1 MTRRGATGSQLPW
14 SRRQTGIYGGPG
26 PKSYR
31 RPLLY
36 ALGALAAVAFAY
48 FLFTKAFGGGGCSEE
63 YCASGRNIV
72 PPDGFELVSKIYEYR
87 SEAGALPAGNDA
99 QVYLP
104 LTTATTDNRNLTF
117 FRYVEGSKAWEPVT
131 AAVLEPQGNKVSGVF
146 HDMPAL
152 IAVLRRT
159 GSQWTVS
166 AYLEHNA
173 PLHREATGKVTIVHT
188 LDFRPQSDGTLQG
201 ELSTTKFDPGVAV
214 YPVIYANATDKAS
227 VPIVTGILASPASR
241 SAHVQQIVT
250 KANEKKLEGV
260 DIAYLDL
267 PASERTNF
275 TLFIAELGQALHAQS
290 KQLTLTLPPPLRIQ
304 DRIDEGA
311 YDWAE
316 LGRIADVLQMT
327 PYRDQGTYRKSMPDI
342 LTYLAGIV
350 ESSKLVLTVTP
361 YATVQAAE
369 GIQRVPI
376 STAMTIATKMTI
388 GGSASQKIETNSI
401 LEIRGTNIDKTENL
415 TGIQWDPNSAT
426 VAFTYKDNGGRTI
439 WLENYFSVG
448 FKLEFVS
455 RFKLGGLAVEDASD
469 NIYLGNIWP
478 AITPFVTGGQ
488 PVLLQPNPADLQP
501 LWAAQKGQLEDTKK
515 GVVKW
520 TTPAEPGTY
529 TITLTLS
536 DGVSRFENEVAIV
549 VQARVAAAP
558 TATPTVK
565 P

>member
-1 MTRRGATGSQLPW
+1 MTGRGGAGPQLPW
-14 SRRQTGIYGGPG
+14 SRRQSGIYGGKG
-26 PKSYR
+26 PRSYQ
-31 RPLLY
+31 RPLFY
-36 ALGALAAVAFAY
+36 VLGALAAVALAY
-48 FLFTKAFGGGGCSEE
+48 LLFTKACGGGGCSEE
-63 YCASGRNIV
+63 YCESSRKIT
-72 PPDGFELVSKIYEYR
+72 PPDGFELVSKIYEHR
-87 SEAGALPAGNDA
+87 EDGATLPAGSDA

-104 LTTATTDNRNLTF
+104 LTKATTDNRNLTF
-117 FRYVEGSKAWEPVT
+117 FRYVEESKAWEPVT

-152 IAVLRRT
+152 IAILRRT
-159 GSQWTVS
+159 GSQWTVA

-173 PLHREATGKVTIVHT
+173 PLHREATGKVTIVHP

-214 YPVIYANATDKAS
+214 YPVVYANATDRAA
-227 VPIVTGILASPASR
+227 VPIVTGILSSPASR
-241 SAHVQQIVT
+241 SAHVQQIVA
-250 KANEKKLEGV
+250 KAAEKKLEGI

-267 PASERTNF
+267 PATERTNF
-275 TLFIAELGQALHAQS
+275 TLFIAELAQALHAQS
-290 KQLTLTLPPPLRIQ
+290 KKLTLTLPPPQRAQ

-316 LGRIADVLQMT
+316 LGKAADVVQMT

-342 LTYLAGIV
+342 LTYLTGIV
-350 ESSKLVLTVTP
+350 EPSKLVLTVTP

-376 STAMTIATKMTI
+376 STAMTIATKMSI

-415 TGIQWDPNSAT
+415 TGVQWDPNSAT

-455 RFKLGGLAVEDASD
+455 RFKLGGLAVEDGSD

-501 LWAAQKGQLEDTKK
+501 VWNAQKGQLEDTRK

-549 VQARVAAAP
+549 VQARAATPSPSP
-558 TATPTVK
+558 TATR
-565 P
+565 

>member
-1 MTRRGATGSQLPW
+1 MTRRGSTGSQLPW
-14 SRRQTGIYGGPG
+14 SRRQTGIYGAPG
-26 PKSYR
+26 PKRYGRALSY
-31 RPLLY
+31 
-36 ALGALAAVAFAY
+36 ALAALALVAVGY
-48 FLFTKAFGGGGCSEE
+48 FLFTKAFGGGGCEEE
-63 YCASGRNIV
+63 YCASGRNIA
-72 PPDGFELVSKIYEYR
+72 PPDGFELVSKIYGFR
-87 SEAGALPAGNDA
+87 LDAEALAPGSDA

-104 LTTATTDNRNLTF
+104 LTRATTDNRNLTF
-117 FRYVEGSKAWEPVT
+117 FRYVEESRAWEPVT
-131 AAVLEPQGNKVSGVF
+131 AAVLEPQGDKVSGVF

-159 GSQWTVS
+159 GSQWTIA

-173 PLHREATGKVTIVHT
+173 PLHREAAGNVTIVHT

-214 YPVIYANATDKAS
+214 YPVISANAADKAS
-227 VPIVTGILASPASR
+227 VPIVTGILASPTTR
-241 SAHVQQIVT
+241 SGHVQRIAAM
-250 KANEKKLEGV
+250 ANEKKLEGI

-267 PASERTNF
+267 PGSERTNF

-290 KQLTLTLPPPLRIQ
+290 KKLTLTLPPPLKSQ

-311 YDWAE
+311 YDWAQ
-316 LGRIADVLQMT
+316 LGQAADVLQIT
-327 PYRDQGTYRKSMPDI
+327 PYRDQGTYRKAMPEI
-342 LTYLAGIV
+342 LTYLTGLV
-350 ESSKLVLTVTP
+350 EPSKLVLTVTP

-455 RFKLGGLAVEDASD
+455 RFKLGGVAVEDASD
-469 NIYLGNIWP
+469 NIHLGNIWP

-488 PVLLQPNPADLQP
+488 PVLLRPNPADLQP
-501 LWAAQKGQLEDTKK
+501 VWAAQKGQIEDTNK

-529 TITLTLS
+529 SITLTLS
-536 DGVSRFENEVAIV
+536 DGVSRFENEVSIV
-549 VQARVAAAP
+549 VQARAAATP
-558 TATPTVK
+558 AATPTVTR
-565 P
+565 